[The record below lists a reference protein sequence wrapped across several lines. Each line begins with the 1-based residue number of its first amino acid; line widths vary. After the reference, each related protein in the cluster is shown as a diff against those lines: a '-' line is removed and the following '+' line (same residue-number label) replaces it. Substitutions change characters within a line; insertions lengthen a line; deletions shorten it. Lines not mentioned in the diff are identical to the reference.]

1 MTEYVVTRWYRAP
14 ELLVENQDYTGEPP
28 AAVHRPS
35 RTARPAPSRPAPRRA
50 ALPAPR
56 RAASP
61 APPARRSHRHLGVR
75 LHPCRDDCTRGPLQR
90 VTPLTLTPTPTPTP
104 TPTLTL
110 FEGWR

>member
-35 RTARPAPSRPAPRRA
+35 RIARPAPPVPHRPSRT
-50 ALPAPR
+50 APR

-90 VTPLTLTPTPTPTP
+90 VTPLTLTPTPTPT
-104 TPTLTL
+104 LTL